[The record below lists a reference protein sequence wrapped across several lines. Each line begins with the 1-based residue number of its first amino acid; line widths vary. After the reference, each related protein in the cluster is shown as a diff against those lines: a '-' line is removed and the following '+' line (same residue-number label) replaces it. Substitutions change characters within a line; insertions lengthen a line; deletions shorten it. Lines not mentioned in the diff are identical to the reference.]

1 MTNDDAFRLELRL
14 TRMDVDANLTMATRF
29 KTSAREEGKYKGR
42 LVFCGDGADTW
53 QILTFGTPAVAGF
66 SSAAKL
72 CRRAAASSPISSQKV
87 PEKTGGGLTKAAMSP
102 ALSDWIER

>member
-14 TRMDVDANLTMATRF
+14 TRMDRDANLTMATRF
-29 KTSAREEGKYKGR
+29 KTSAREEGKGR
-42 LVFCGDGADTW
+42 LVFCGDGADIC
-53 QILTFGTPAVAGF
+53 QMLPFGTPAV
-66 SSAAKL
+66 AAKL
-72 CRRAAASSPISSQKV
+72 CRRAAASSPISSRKV

>member
-1 MTNDDAFRLELRL
+1 MDA
-14 TRMDVDANLTMATRF
+14 DANLTMATRF

-42 LVFCGDGADTW
+42 LVFCGEGADTW
-53 QILTFGTPAVAGF
+53 QILTFGTPAVA
-66 SSAAKL
+66 AKL
-72 CRRAAASSPISSQKV
+72 CRRAAASSPISSRKV

>member
-14 TRMDVDANLTMATRF
+14 TRMDVDANLTIATRF

-42 LVFCGDGADTW
+42 LVFGGDGADTW
-53 QILTFGTPAVAGF
+53 QILPLGTPEV
-66 SSAAKL
+66 AAKL

-87 PEKTGGGLTKAAMSP
+87 PEKTGGGLTKAAMSS

>member
-14 TRMDVDANLTMATRF
+14 TRMDADANLTMATRF

-42 LVFCGDGADTW
+42 LVFCGEGADTW
-53 QILTFGTPAVAGF
+53 QILTFGTPAVAV
-66 SSAAKL
+66 KL
-72 CRRAAASSPISSQKV
+72 CRRAAASSPISSRKV